1 MTNMQKIHTPNDA
14 DTNKADSIIKAM
26 KVAHDPRD
34 DNKLPEQKFSE
45 LEAQYDLLRQMRS
58 GIHSKFIIEHDSKEF
73 PMRLISEDEQQE
85 CFLKALAEFYKLPE
99 YCRIYTHLIDR
110 YNMVFILEKALS
122 SSPLNPGD
130 GAVFM
135 TLKALKSMTSAS
147 LSSLFAKYTA
157 MDKQL
162 NPCVDEMTDNEF
174 EFLLEECVKKPE
186 LVSSLSVLQLQRIAH
201 TYIKHLILLQDK

>member
-1 MTNMQKIHTPNDA
+1 MQEIHTPNTQDA
-14 DTNKADSIIKAM
+14 NKADSIIKAM
-26 KVAHDPRD
+26 KIAHDPRD
-34 DNKLPEQKFSE
+34 NAKLPEQKFNE
-45 LEAQYDLLRQMRS
+45 LEAQYDLLKQMRS
-58 GIHSKFIIEHDSKEF
+58 GVHCKFIIEHDGKEF
-73 PMRLISEDEQQE
+73 PMRLISEIEQQE

-99 YCRIYTHLIDR
+99 YCRIHTHLIDR

-122 SSPLNPGD
+122 SSPFNPND
-130 GAVFM
+130 GGIFL
-135 TLKALKSMTSAS
+135 TIKALKSMTSAS

-162 NPCVDEMTDNEF
+162 NPCVDEMTDDEF

>member
-1 MTNMQKIHTPNDA
+1 MQEVHIPDIQDA
-14 DTNKADSIIKAM
+14 NKADSIIKAM
-26 KVAHDPRD
+26 KIAHDPRD
-34 DNKLPEQKFSE
+34 NAKLPEQKFNE
-45 LEAQYDLLRQMRS
+45 LEAQYDLLKQMRS
-58 GIHSKFIIEHDSKEF
+58 GVHCKFIIEHDGKEF
-73 PMRLISEDEQQE
+73 PMRLISETEQQE

-99 YCRIYTHLIDR
+99 YCRIHTHLIDR

-122 SSPLNPGD
+122 SSPFNPNNG
-130 GAVFM
+130 GIFL
-135 TLKALKSMTSAS
+135 TIKALKSMTSAS

-162 NPCVDEMTDNEF
+162 NPCVDEMTDDEF